1 MDFRQRL
8 EQSRPGLT
16 KSELQDEPEDDFRS
30 EYYAIDN
37 IRSHPACLD
46 FRMKEG
52 SRRALPYSY
61 FMEINFD
68 NETGIEIFTAT
79 KKIKIVGRNLSKLF
93 DYLVTYRVRYIQA
106 NIGNDQKEEGLFV
119 KEILIEELNF

>member
-16 KSELQDEPEDDFRS
+16 KNELSDEPEDDFRS

-46 FRMKEG
+46 FRMKDG

-61 FMEINFD
+61 FTEMNFD
-68 NETGIEIFTAT
+68 NETGIEILTNS
-79 KKIKIVGRNLSKLF
+79 KKIIVTGRNLTKLF
-93 DYLVTYRVRYIQA
+93 DYLVTYRVRYIKA

-119 KEILIEELNF
+119 KEIKIEELNF

>member
-16 KSELQDEPEDDFRS
+16 KNELSDEPEEDFRS
-30 EYYAIDN
+30 EYYGIDN

-46 FRMKEG
+46 FRMKDG

-61 FMEINFD
+61 FTEMNFD
-68 NETGIEIFTAT
+68 NETGIEILTNS
-79 KKIKIVGRNLSKLF
+79 KKIIVTGRNLTKLF
-93 DYLVTYRVRYIQA
+93 DYLVTYRVRYIKA

-119 KEILIEELNF
+119 REIKIEELI